1 MKQHKENT
9 NHASFF
15 LFLFFILFTSAFFLT
30 GCSPKPEGA
39 NHGAAKH
46 SMNRMK
52 ETPKFSFFGSEIIPL
67 QSEGEEF
74 YKAAGWLN
82 DSSILYIANKGEGS
96 LLYSYNLGSGNAT
109 LLFES
114 EVPIISAE
122 VSPGKKKVLIH
133 SAASNQGI
141 LTIIDPTGEKLYSTN
156 IESYELSFEWN
167 PFNEE
172 LILISAF
179 TEEWNFSSYL
189 LNLRENKLKEI
200 NLSEPF
206 VRWISNEEL
215 VYQVWDEEGIALQ
228 APLYSVSLN
237 AEQPV
242 EIEDD
247 VFQFDS
253 LNRYLLT
260 VKIDQQT
267 QPETA
272 RYTLYSKGSN
282 PLASFNTPVLTSFS
296 GWVVPFYDL
305 MEEGKDLLFL
315 RALHHGEADIY
326 QEGFDLVRF
335 DLESKTEDL
344 IFSGLANEP
353 ISCSPSS
360 EMCLYGFQLEKVLS
374 IDTKEIIELVQ

>member
-1 MKQHKENT
+1 MERKENT
-9 NHASFF
+9 YRATF
-15 LFLFFILFTSAFFLT
+15 LMSLFFILSTSAFLLT
-30 GCSPKPEGA
+30 GCSPKPDGA
-39 NHGAAKH
+39 YHGGAKH
-46 SMNRMK
+46 SLNRVK
-52 ETPKFSFFGSEIIPL
+52 ETPSPSFLGAEIIPI
-67 QSEGEEF
+67 QSDGEEF

-96 LLYSYNLGSGNAT
+96 LLYSYNLATGKST

-122 VSPGKKKVLIH
+122 ASPGKKMVMIH
-133 SAASNQGI
+133 SAVSNEGI
-141 LTIIDPTGEKLYSTN
+141 LTIIDPRGKKLHSTN
-156 IESYELSFEWN
+156 IDSYELNFEWN

-179 TEEWNFSSYL
+179 TEEWDFSSYL
-189 LNLRENKLKEI
+189 WNLRENDLQEI

-206 VRWISNEEL
+206 VRWISKEEL
-215 VYQVWDEEGIALQ
+215 VYQKWDEEGIALQ

-237 AEQPV
+237 DNQPA

-253 LNRYLLT
+253 LSGYLLT
-260 VKIDQQT
+260 VKIDEQANPQT
-267 QPETA
+267 AQ
-272 RYTLYSKGSN
+272 YTVYGKGIN
-282 PLASFNTPVLTSFS
+282 PAASFDAPVLTSFS

-305 MEEGKDLLFL
+305 MEEGQDFLYL
-315 RALHHGEADIY
+315 RALHNGEADIY
-326 QEGFDLVRF
+326 QEGFDLIRF
-335 DLESKTEDL
+335 NLGSKTEDL

-360 EMCLYGFQLEKVLS
+360 KMCLYGFQLEKVLN

>member
-1 MKQHKENT
+1 VKRKGNT
-9 NHASFF
+9 YRASLFIF
-15 LFLFFILFTSAFFLT
+15 LFIVLFTSALSLT
-30 GCSPKPEGA
+30 GCSPAPEGS
-39 NHGAAKH
+39 NHGGAKH
-46 SMNRMK
+46 SLNRMK
-52 ETPKFSFFGSEIIPL
+52 ETPGTSFLGVEIIPI

-74 YKAAGWLN
+74 YKAAGWID

-114 EVPIISAE
+114 DVPIISAE
-122 VSPGKKKVLIH
+122 ASPGKKKVLIH
-133 SAASNQGI
+133 SADSNKGI
-141 LTIIDPTGEKLYSTN
+141 LTIIDPTGKKLYSTN
-156 IESYELSFEWN
+156 IDSYELSFEWN

-179 TEEWNFSSYL
+179 TEEWDFSSYL
-189 LNLRENKLKEI
+189 LNLRENNLKEI

-206 VRWISNEEL
+206 VRWISKEEL
-215 VYQVWDEEGIALQ
+215 VYQVWDDEGIALQ

-237 AEQPV
+237 ADQPV

-253 LNRYLLT
+253 LNRFLLT

-267 QPETA
+267 QPQTA
-272 RYTLYSKGSN
+272 QYTIYSKGSN

-305 MEEGKDLLFL
+305 MDEGKDFLYL

-335 DLESKTEDL
+335 NLESKTEDL
-344 IFSGLANEP
+344 VFSGLANEP

-360 EMCLYGFQLEKVLS
+360 EMCLYGFQLEKVLN